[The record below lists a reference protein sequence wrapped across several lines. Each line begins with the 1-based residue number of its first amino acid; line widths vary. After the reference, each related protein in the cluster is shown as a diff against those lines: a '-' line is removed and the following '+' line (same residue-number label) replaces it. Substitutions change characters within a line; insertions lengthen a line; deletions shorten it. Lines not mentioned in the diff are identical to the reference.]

1 MAEELEYIVNTALTH
16 CDKGMAML
24 PFTSTINTT
33 VHIQKQLVATEMDKI
48 PLVNI
53 PSYGMC
59 SATKSPC
66 NPAPTVWDNT
76 YEFVKVKTFKPLL
89 FKSCMQCG
97 KGGKIEFLTSG
108 QLPLADSVDAESVE
122 QIEDANKQSQE
133 AVEEFEAQK
142 DAVGESGLVEGFIPV
157 WGSGRDAVNSFQ
169 TGHWGWGIFHCVMV
183 VVDVATLGIGS
194 IVKGAVKGVVKAGVK
209 ATLKQAGKAALEGLT
224 KKAIAAVAAKEAAV
238 ALIKNTGKMAAEFS
252 VKRLGVCIAKACFV
266 AGTPVATKDGLKN
279 IEDLVSG
286 DEVWAYN
293 EQTGE
298 TALKPILNAFE
309 READAI
315 IKLVV
320 DEEEIETTPEHPF
333 FVDGVWKEAGLIEIG
348 NTVQLLNGKAA
359 IVKNIIH
366 KFDYE
371 LQPTIAGEDVIE
383 EDYQLT
389 KVFNIEVE
397 AWHTYFVGKKNVLVH
412 NMVCVREVVEGIL
425 KGKKIL
431 LEGFTKESMLYIK
444 RSKEGLDDLRK
455 AFNSKERG
463 AFLKKIAGDS
473 ENIKKLKDA
482 GITDDQLKLLKD
494 GKVPDGYQV
503 HHKKPIDDGGDNSFD
518 NLVLIKNDPYHKSL
532 TNLQNDLTR
541 GMKSGDSKVIE
552 WPVVDGFIYPK

>member
-1 MAEELEYIVNTALTH
+1 MADELEYIVNTALTH

-33 VHIQKQLVATEMDKI
+33 VHIQKQLVATEMDKA

-66 NPAPTVWDNT
+66 NPVPTIWENT

-108 QLPLADSVDAESVE
+108 QLPLADSVDAESLE
-122 QIEDANKQSQE
+122 NIEDANKQSQE

-142 DAVGESGLVEGFIPV
+142 NAVGESGLAEGFIPV
-157 WGSGRDAVNSFQ
+157 WGSGRDAINSFQ
-169 TGHWGWGIFHCVMV
+169 TGHWGWGIFHSVM
-183 VVDVATLGIGS
+183 
-194 IVKGAVKGVVKAGVK
+194 AVKGVVKAGVK

-224 KKAIAAVAAKEAAV
+224 KKAIAAIAAKEAAV

-293 EQTGE
+293 EHTGE

-309 READAI
+309 READVILKLI
-315 IKLVV
+315 I
-320 DEEEIETTPEHPF
+320 DDEEIETTPEHPF
-333 FVDGVWKEAGLIEIG
+333 FVDGEWKEAGIIEVG
-348 NTVQLLNGKAA
+348 DTVQLLNGKAA
-359 IVKNIIH
+359 VVKNIIH

-371 LQPTIAGEDVIE
+371 LQPTIVGEDEIE
-383 EDYQLT
+383 EEYKLT
-389 KVFNIEVE
+389 KVFNIEV
-397 AWHTYFVGKKNVLVH
+397 ADWHTYFVGFWKFLVH
-412 NMVCVREVVEGIL
+412 NAVCVRKTVENLFKYGRDYL
-425 KGKKIL
+425 KQIASITGRKIHPKQL
-431 LEGFTKESMLYIK
+431 AKIKEALRNGEFTKL
-444 RSKEGLDDLRK
+444 SKEATAASR
-455 AFNSKERG
+455 AEFNKVKDKLIKDWEKETGQKWPRYEKDILSKKGEVY
-463 AFLKKIAGDS
+463 LKKGDAYDAHHII
-473 ENIKKLKDA
+473 ENTHGGPHEWWNIHPASNPIEHQA
-482 GITDDQLKLLKD
+482 GIHGKDGISKLLF
-494 GKVPDGYQV
+494 G
-503 HHKKPIDDGGDNSFD
+503 N
-518 NLVLIKNDPYHKSL
+518 
-532 TNLQNDLTR
+532 
-541 GMKSGDSKVIE
+541 
-552 WPVVDGFIYPK
+552 

>member
-16 CDKGMAML
+16 CDKGVAML

-33 VHIQKQLVATEMDKI
+33 VHIQKQLVATEMDKV

-53 PSYGMC
+53 PSYGIC
-59 SATKSPC
+59 SVTKSPC
-66 NPAPTVWDNT
+66 NPVPTVWDNT

-108 QLPLADSVDAESVE
+108 QLPLADSVDAESLE
-122 QIEDANKQSQE
+122 NIEEANKQSQE
-133 AVEEFEAQK
+133 AIEEFEAQK
-142 DAVGESGLVEGFIPV
+142 DAVGESGLVEGFLPV
-157 WGSGRDAVNSFQ
+157 WGSGRDAINSFQ

-224 KKAIAAVAAKEAAV
+224 KKAIAAIAAKEAAV

-266 AGTPVATKDGLKN
+266 AGTPVATKYGLKN

-309 READAI
+309 READVI
-315 IKLVV
+315 IKLII

-333 FVDGVWKEAGLIEIG
+333 FVDGEWKEAGLIEVG
-348 NTVQLLNGKAA
+348 NTIQLLSGKAA

-366 KFDYE
+366 KFDFA
-371 LQPTIAGEDVIE
+371 LQSSCAGENEIE
-383 EDYQLT
+383 EDYKLT
-389 KVFNIEVE
+389 KVFNIEVTD
-397 AWHTYFVGKKNVLVH
+397 WHTYFVGWLQMLVH
-412 NMVCVREVVEGIL
+412 NVVCLADLKNFKWGQYLKSLIGAPPSWMINPHAHHIVFKQGRGAMVKYIDKSKAILEKHGIDWL
-425 KGKKIL
+425 KGK
-431 LEGFTKESMLYIK
+431 E
-444 RSKEGLDDLRK
+444 
-455 AFNSKERG
+455 
-463 AFLKKIAGDS
+463 
-473 ENIKKLKDA
+473 
-482 GITDDQLKLLKD
+482 
-494 GKVPDGYQV
+494 
-503 HHKKPIDDGGDNSFD
+503 
-518 NLVLIKNDPYHKSL
+518 NLVWAPNKNHSAKSAKYVSDALEKADKLGGKEAVIKEL
-532 TNLQNDLTR
+532 ENLGKKFADDTIDTL
-541 GMKSGDSKVIE
+541 
-552 WPVVDGFIYPK
+552 F